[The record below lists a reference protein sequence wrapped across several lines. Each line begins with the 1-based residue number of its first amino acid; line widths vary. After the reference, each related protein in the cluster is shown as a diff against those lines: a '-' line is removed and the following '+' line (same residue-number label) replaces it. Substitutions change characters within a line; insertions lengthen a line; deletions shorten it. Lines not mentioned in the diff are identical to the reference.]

1 MKITLGEWKTRD
13 GRKAIVAAEN
23 PNALKSQRFAG
34 WIEGRV
40 HAWCIDGAWSF
51 EEGTKSNIDL
61 ISPWTEPV
69 PWDWSTTPPWINWI
83 CKNSEGQWWATDVEA
98 VVTQGTHWPKGTHH
112 YIIPREYEPKWT
124 GDWKLSKTQRPKEVA
139 K

>member
-1 MKITLGEWKTRD
+1 MKITLGEWKTRN

-23 PNALKSQRFAG
+23 PNKLNLCRFVG
-34 WIEGRV
+34 WIAGNNFGWDIEGSSV
-40 HAWCIDGAWSF
+40 SF
-51 EEGTKSNIDL
+51 DTPSPYDL
-61 ISPWTEPV
+61 VAPWTEPV

-98 VVTQGTHWPKGTHH
+98 VMTQGTHWPKGTHH
-112 YIIPREYEPKWT
+112 YIIPREYEPKWS